1 MSLYDTRPQR
11 AEALPLAVR
20 LKIIRRKRRAG
31 AFHRMTVEALWL
43 VLLAAAGLVVV
54 TGLLGTIGRA

>member
-1 MSLYDTRPQR
+1 MSLYDESRQA

-20 LKIIRRKRRAG
+20 LKIIRRRRRTG

-43 VLLAAAGLVVV
+43 VFLAAAGVLVV
-54 TGLLGTIGRA
+54 TGLLGAIGRV